1 MEKIRAF
8 RYTVSMNLQDRG
20 LRAYQNMA
28 KSDGERAKDGDA
40 RDRTLNAAFLS
51 RLEKVPAPTAAGN
64 GGRAEKQRPLYR
76 GSTINSTV
84 SDAIDRARA
93 ERTAAKALAQGG
105 LLKVPARAADGTE
118 SVYRRVAKFLL
129 LIGENEAAKIMPHLG
144 EAQIEKIVPELAS
157 IRRVE
162 PDEAAA
168 ILAEFQSLMQKAR
181 EDGGVETARAMLE
194 KAFGAEKAAAVL
206 QKSVPFADGKPFEY
220 LAEADA
226 EKVALLLR
234 DEGGAVRALVLSHLP
249 AKTAAA
255 VITGLGDSERK
266 DVVMRLA
273 RLKTVNPDVVRR
285 VDAAMREK
293 LSALAVE
300 QSDGIDGR
308 AALTQ
313 ILKQLSPSDEEAI
326 LSRLSEQDP
335 DLGADL
341 RERLFTGDDVLR
353 ADDRYVQGLLRAM
366 GDGEL
371 ALLIAGKD
379 DDFRRKILGN
389 VSQNRA
395 AIILDEEQA
404 RKPMRRGDCERVTSQ
419 FFSTLR
425 RAWED
430 GVMVIKGRDDEIYV

>member
-1 MEKIRAF
+1 
-8 RYTVSMNLQDRG
+8 
-20 LRAYQNMA
+20 
-28 KSDGERAKDGDA
+28 
-40 RDRTLNAAFLS
+40 
-51 RLEKVPAPTAAGN
+51 
-64 GGRAEKQRPLYR
+64 
-76 GSTINSTV
+76 
-84 SDAIDRARA
+84 
-93 ERTAAKALAQGG
+93 
-105 LLKVPARAADGTE
+105 
-118 SVYRRVAKFLL
+118 
-129 LIGENEAAKIMPHLG
+129 
-144 EAQIEKIVPELAS
+144 
-157 IRRVE
+157 
-162 PDEAAA
+162 
-168 ILAEFQSLMQKAR
+168 
-181 EDGGVETARAMLE
+181 MLE

-255 VITGLGDSERK
+255 VITGLGDAERK

-273 RLKTVNPDVVRR
+273 RLKTVSPDVVRR

-293 LSALAVE
+293 VSALAVE

-308 AALTQ
+308 TALTQ
-313 ILKQLSPSDEEAI
+313 ILKQLSPGDEEAI
-326 LSRLSEQDP
+326 LSRLAVQDP
-335 DLGADL
+335 AFGAEL

-353 ADDRYVQGLLRAM
+353 ADDRYMQGLLRTM
-366 GDGEL
+366 SDGDL

-379 DDFRRKILGN
+379 DGFRQKILGN

-395 AIILDEEQA
+395 ASILDEEQA
-404 RKPMRRGDCERVTSQ
+404 RKPMWRGDCERVTSQ